1 MIVNTFYQELE
12 TLVESHLREAL
23 SFEEKMA
30 ELREQY
36 MVFKTGYANIREF
49 YKNVSPLNPDYDE
62 LFSSFM
68 NHRNNFT
75 DLVSTLVGGYSG
87 FNS

>member
-1 MIVNTFYQELE
+1 MIVNSFYKTLE
-12 TLVESHLREAL
+12 TLVESHLSENL
-23 SFEEKMA
+23 SFEEKMT

-36 MVFKTGYANIREF
+36 MLFKTGYANIRDF
-49 YKNVSPLNPDYDE
+49 YKNVSPLNLDYDE

-75 DLVSTLVGGYSG
+75 DLVSTIVGGYSG
-87 FNS
+87 FNK